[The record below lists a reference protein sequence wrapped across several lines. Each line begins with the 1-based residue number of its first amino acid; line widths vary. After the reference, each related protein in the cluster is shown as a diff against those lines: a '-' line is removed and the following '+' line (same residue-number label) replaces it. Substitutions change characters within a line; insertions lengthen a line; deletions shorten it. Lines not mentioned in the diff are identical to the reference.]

1 VKIEAVDGRRVFVK
15 TTGLEALH
23 ERDIEDDHISFL
35 SSFFFFFFFVCGSAV
50 LLFGELISTI
60 KGRRTN

>member
-1 VKIEAVDGRRVFVK
+1 VKIEAVDGRRVFLK

-35 SSFFFFFFFVCGSAV
+35 SSFFFFFFVRVWGSAV
-50 LLFGELISTI
+50 LLFGELI
-60 KGRRTN
+60 

>member
-23 ERDIEDDHISFL
+23 ERDIEGDHIPFL
-35 SSFFFFFFFVCGSAV
+35 SSFFFFFLCVFLSAV
-50 LLFGELISTI
+50 LLFGELI
-60 KGRRTN
+60 

>member
-23 ERDIEDDHISFL
+23 ERDIEDDHVSFL
-35 SSFFFFFFFVCGSAV
+35 SSFFFFFLCVFLSAV
-50 LLFGELISTI
+50 LLFGELI
-60 KGRRTN
+60 